1 MSLIIQQLILRR
13 GQRQIL
19 NHYQQQFVGQRHCL
33 LAPNG
38 AGKSSLLAAIA
49 GLLPHQGGDIFWQ
62 QRRLTQADRAVAL
75 ASDSVPLPDFF
86 TGRALLQLQQ
96 QMWQLPEPTALLTDF
111 NFLPQLDFPIAD
123 LSAGNRKK
131 LSLIGALMRQP
142 ELLLLDEPN
151 IALDEQALE
160 CLWHHIA
167 TYPGMIIAASHDSE
181 LFQQHQFT
189 LVPLHAI

>member
-1 MSLIIQQLILRR
+1 MSLIIQRLILQR

-19 NHYQQQFVGQRHCL
+19 NNYQQQFVGQRHCL
-33 LAPNG
+33 IAPNG

-75 ASDSVPLPDFF
+75 ASDSIPLPDFL

-96 QMWQLPEPTALLTDF
+96 QMWQLPAPDQLLTDF
-111 NFLPQLDFPIAD
+111 AFLPQLDCSIAD

-131 LSLIGALMRQP
+131 LTLIAALMRQP

-151 IALDEQALE
+151 IALDEQAQQA
-160 CLWHHIA
+160 LWHYVDQ
-167 TYPGMIIAASHDSE
+167 YPGMIIAASHDGD
-181 LFQQHQFT
+181 LFGQHQFS

>member
-1 MSLIIQQLILRR
+1 MSLEIQQLQLQR
-13 GQRQIL
+13 GQRPL
-19 NHYQQQFVGQRHCL
+19 FTDYCLSFQQQRNCL

-49 GLLPHQGGDIFWQ
+49 GLLPHQGGAIYWQ

-75 ASDSVPLPDFF
+75 ASDSVPLPDFL

-96 QMWQLPEPTALLTDF
+96 QLWQRPAPTTLLADF
-111 NFLPQLDFPIAD
+111 AFLPQLDCLIAD

-131 LSLIGALMRQP
+131 LTLIAALMRQP

-151 IALDEQALE
+151 IALDEQAQHA
-160 CLWHHIA
+160 LWHYVDQ
-167 TYPGMIIAASHDSE
+167 YPGMIIAASHDGD
-181 LFQQHQFT
+181 LFQQHQFS

>member
-33 LAPNG
+33 IAPNG

-49 GLLPHQGGDIFWQ
+49 GLLPHQGGDIFWHQ
-62 QRRLTQADRAVAL
+62 QRLTQADRAVAL
-75 ASDSVPLPDFF
+75 ASDSIPLPDFL

-96 QMWQLPEPTALLTDF
+96 QMWQLPAPDQLLTDF
-111 NFLPQLDFPIAD
+111 DFLPQQDCLIAD

-131 LSLIGALMRQP
+131 LTLIAALMRQP

-151 IALDEQALE
+151 IALDEQAQQA
-160 CLWHHIA
+160 LWHYVDQ
-167 TYPGMIIAASHDSE
+167 YPGMIIAASHDGH
-181 LFQQHQFT
+181 LFQQHQFS
-189 LVPLHAI
+189 LVPLHAV

>member
-1 MSLIIQQLILRR
+1 MSLTIQQLALRR

-19 NHYQQQFVGQRHCL
+19 TQYQQEFLAQRSCL
-33 LAPNG
+33 IAPNG
-38 AGKSSLLAAIA
+38 AGKSSLMAAIA
-49 GLLPHQGGDIFWQ
+49 GLIPCQQGQILWR
-62 QRRLTQADRAVAL
+62 QRPIQAADPAVAL

-86 TGRALLQLQQ
+86 TGRALLELQQ
-96 QMWQLPEPTALLTDF
+96 QMWQLPEPTALLSDF
-111 NFLPQLDFPIAD
+111 NFLPQLDCPIAD

-131 LSLIGALMRQP
+131 LTLIGALMRQP

-151 IALDEQALE
+151 IALDEQAQQ
-160 CLWHHIA
+160 CLWHYIA
-167 TYPGMIIAASHDSE
+167 TYPGMIIAASHDAE